1 MRLLDYPRMYRKAN
15 IGAEE
20 LSLLREHVFVGAAV
34 VEPLL
39 GNEIARAVLCHH
51 ERVDGR
57 GYPNELH
64 GDEIP
69 LIARIVQICDA
80 WAAMTDPDTYQPV
93 ESPENA
99 LAIVTRG
106 AGTQFDAELAARFV
120 AMMRGAPA
128 LATR

>member
-1 MRLLDYPRMYRKAN
+1 S
-15 IGAEE
+15 EE
-20 LSLLREHVFVGAAV
+20 IHLLREHVTVGAAM

-39 GNEIARAVLCHH
+39 GNEIARGVLCHH

-69 LIARIVQICDA
+69 LIARIVQVADA

-93 ESPENA
+93 EPAGNA
-99 LAIVTRG
+99 LAIITRG
-106 AGTQFDAELAARFV
+106 AGTQFDTELANRFV
-120 AMMRGAPA
+120 AMMR
-128 LATR
+128 TS